1 MVTPLARFEPL
12 LSALKPEFFTTLPW
26 RSPPGGKGPLLST
39 QQLSLCSV
47 GYQKGTVVCVCG
59 GGGVVQSRHLNL
71 ISIDEPIS
79 NVIALIYNG

>member
-12 LSALKPEFFTTLPW
+12 LSALEPEFFTTLPW

-47 GYQKGTVVCVCG
+47 GYQKGTVVCVWG
-59 GGGVVQSRHLNL
+59 GGGCSGFKNTYKNQKGRL
-71 ISIDEPIS
+71 PIT
-79 NVIALIYNG
+79 

>member
-12 LSALKPEFFTTLPW
+12 LSALKPKFFTTLRW

-59 GGGVVQSRHLNL
+59 VGEGCSGFKNTYKNQKGRL
-71 ISIDEPIS
+71 PIT
-79 NVIALIYNG
+79 

>member
-47 GYQKGTVVCVCG
+47 GYQKGTVVCVCV
-59 GGGVVQSRHLNL
+59 GGVVLVLKIPIKIKKDGYLSREEL
-71 ISIDEPIS
+71 
-79 NVIALIYNG
+79 

>member
-1 MVTPLARFEPL
+1 MVTSLARFEPL

-26 RSPPGGKGPLLST
+26 RSLPGGKGPLLST

-59 GGGVVQSRHLNL
+59 GGCSGLKNTYKNQKGRL
-71 ISIDEPIS
+71 PIT
-79 NVIALIYNG
+79 